1 MSAID
6 IARVGT
12 QSRDVLQDVGRRSG
26 PTHLTAILIGLAFL
40 VVACASPTVPHWA
53 DDGVHAVDGY
63 WILTERPCN
72 LRSPDPCVEQVR
84 LAEKALDIDPGTVL
98 AGATAALPSQ
108 WVRSDGRLAQILF
121 STSGSIPIL
130 VVLDLADGTRRIAA
144 YGCAGIPQPDGSTL
158 CRAGVPIGLE
168 DYSVGGSPID

>member
-6 IARVGT
+6 IARIGT
-12 QSRDVLQDVGRRSG
+12 HSRGVLRHVARRSG
-26 PTHLTAILIGLAFL
+26 PTPLTGFLIA
-40 VVACASPTVPHWA
+40 VVFIFAACASPTDPQWA
-53 DDGVHAVDGY
+53 DEGVHAVDGY
-63 WILTERPCN
+63 WPLTERPCD
-72 LRSPDPCVEQVR
+72 LTSPDPCVEQVR
-84 LAEKALDIDPGTVL
+84 LAGKALDIDPGTVL

-158 CRAGVPIGLE
+158 CRAGVPISLE